1 MKLYDV
7 YGHGLLIFPI
17 VGFVYNISF
26 KWSLLSWSSTLRNG
40 DHLICRSFF
49 FEALQSWPT
58 TIPQMSDALVGWVKT
73 SIYRLRWL
81 GPHSTNQYEAHFIR
95 VPNRQSAFFLSVRLW
110 RFPALAMTIYAAPL
124 GGYNMPRSN
133 ELRDLVEPYL
143 EEVTELRSTGDQ
155 KGELRDGFDS
165 CWTRCDWSTRH
176 RQYYFLLFCVFM
188 TCSGSKELFF
198 QSMYDKRYCSMFL

>member
-95 VPNRQSAFFLSVRLW
+95 VPNRQSAFFFYLW
-110 RFPALAMTIYAAPL
+110 GCGVSPHLPWPSMLHPWAGTTCHAPMNCGIL
-124 GGYNMPRSN
+124 WNHIWR
-133 ELRDLVEPYL
+133 
-143 EEVTELRSTGDQ
+143 
-155 KGELRDGFDS
+155 K
-165 CWTRCDWSTRH
+165 
-176 RQYYFLLFCVFM
+176 
-188 TCSGSKELFF
+188 
-198 QSMYDKRYCSMFL
+198 